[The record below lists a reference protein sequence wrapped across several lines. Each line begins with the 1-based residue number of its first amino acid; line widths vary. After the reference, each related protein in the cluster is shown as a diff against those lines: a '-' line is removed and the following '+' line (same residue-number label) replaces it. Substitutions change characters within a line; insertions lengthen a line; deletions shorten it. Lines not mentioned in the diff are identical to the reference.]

1 MRAIAWRYCTLPRA
15 TVSYG
20 RDEKLI
26 TETVLSE
33 HAARDLLAQYV
44 PLDET
49 WGAHSMTVSRLA
61 GQIAD
66 ALVAAGVEVDPALAR
81 TGGLLHDIG
90 RDVTHD
96 GIMHCWEGSQMLLAL
111 GQPLLARF
119 CVVHSSGG
127 MDAEEAASVG
137 WPPADYRPHS
147 WEEKSVT
154 IADGLAH
161 YDGVVLLADRCASVR
176 ERYRARSNAA
186 RYALILRTE
195 AKIRTLMVEVE
206 TIIGQPVEALCGAQP
221 ITTN

>member
-1 MRAIAWRYCTLPRA
+1 M
-15 TVSYG
+15 
-20 RDEKLI
+20 I
-26 TETVLSE
+26 TEAVLSE
-33 HAARDLLAQYV
+33 EEARDLLARYA
-44 PLDET
+44 PLDAT
-49 WGAHSMTVSRLA
+49 WGAHSMTVARLA
-61 GQIAD
+61 GQIAA
-66 ALVAAGVEVDPALAR
+66 ALAAAGADVDPALAR

-96 GIMHCWEGSQMLLAL
+96 GIMHCWEGYQMLLTR

-127 MDAEEAASVG
+127 MDAEEAASVA
-137 WPPADYRPHS
+137 WPAADFRPRT
-147 WEEKSVT
+147 WEEKAVT

-195 AKIRTLMVEVE
+195 DKIRALMIEVE
-206 TIIGQPVEALCGAQP
+206 TIIGQPVEQLCGAQP
-221 ITTN
+221 LMGEG